1 MNPFMEKEEADLKEL
16 FNVIQGKEKE
26 LRKVMEKNNK
36 SPFEMNAVANIVSSK
51 FLLMALVAQSYRTN
65 AYLEQLLMMLD
76 KEDTNAKD

>member
-51 FLLMALVAQSYRTN
+51 SLLMALVAQSYRTN